1 MAQRNPLYSLFVVAI
16 LVFVTTFG
24 VFAVKAQSEPESS
37 DAAVPKTEPL
47 GDVFEPEQMTA
58 AMANMVEQ
66 METMMAAAPGDT
78 DRRMMAPAMTQMLTG
93 MIGLNQYMLAQMQS
107 SPEGESETMAP
118 SMMAVTGRMA
128 DMMNQMHATIGGGM
142 SMMGGSM
149 AITDT
154 MSMSGTTS
162 MMDAGMMRGAQS
174 PQMMAMM
181 AQMMAMMNQM
191 HAMTG
196 DGMGSNMMGG
206 SMAITDTM
214 PMSGTTSMMDAG
226 MMRGAQSP
234 QMMAMMA
241 QMMAMMSQMHATTG
255 DGMMGGTM
263 IDDATTSTTE
273 ASNTVFETQSAE
285 VGGVTVEVTP
295 LNLHDMAA
303 ESLDFQ
309 IVLNTHSVELD
320 QDLAEIAVLLV
331 DDLEYTASRWDGSSG
346 GHHVSGQL
354 SFGVLKTANQPILAD
369 VGSIS
374 LVIRDLAG
382 IDERIFTWDLA
393 E

>member
-162 MMDAGMMRGAQS
+162 MMDAGMMGGAQS

-181 AQMMAMMNQM
+181 AQMMAMMSQM

>member
-142 SMMGGSM
+142 S
-149 AITDT
+149 
-154 MSMSGTTS
+154 
-162 MMDAGMMRGAQS
+162 
-174 PQMMAMM
+174 
-181 AQMMAMMNQM
+181 
-191 HAMTG
+191 
-196 DGMGSNMMGG
+196 MMGG

>member
-1 MAQRNPLYSLFVVAI
+1 
-16 LVFVTTFG
+16 
-24 VFAVKAQSEPESS
+24 
-37 DAAVPKTEPL
+37 
-47 GDVFEPEQMTA
+47 
-58 AMANMVEQ
+58 
-66 METMMAAAPGDT
+66 
-78 DRRMMAPAMTQMLTG
+78 
-93 MIGLNQYMLAQMQS
+93 
-107 SPEGESETMAP
+107 
-118 SMMAVTGRMA
+118 
-128 DMMNQMHATIGGGM
+128 
-142 SMMGGSM
+142 
-149 AITDT
+149 
-154 MSMSGTTS
+154 
-162 MMDAGMMRGAQS
+162 MRGAQS

>member
-154 MSMSGTTS
+154 MPMSGTTS